1 MPYGG
6 NLHINKALTNIS
18 VMYKNAEFIGEE
30 LLQNVPVKKESD
42 IYYVWNRDFRIEDTL
57 RQIKSPANMVTWGVS
72 TASYVMNEYALADVV
87 TDREIDNADSPF
99 RLKADTTEFL
109 TEKILLDKE
118 KRIADLMFTTG
129 TWGNNA
135 SLDTA
140 SAWIYNT
147 TTSAPIQNMLSA
159 TGLILRESGK
169 MPNTGILGWEVFEA
183 LKENPNIYN
192 RIQYVE
198 RAFLTKDILAAA
210 FDLEKIFVGKAY
222 YDPNREGIAES
233 MTALWGDYAWIGY
246 INPSMGLR
254 QVSAAINI
262 TKTKGNVVK
271 SWRDNDIDGEKIQV
285 SQMSVPK
292 AVATSCAFIFS
303 SVTTI

>member
-1 MPYGG
+1 MKGG
-6 NLHINKALTNIS
+6 NFHINKALTNIS
-18 VMYKNAEFIGEE
+18 VQYKNSEFIGEQ
-30 LLQNVPVKKESD
+30 LLQNVPVKKETD
-42 IYYVWNRDFRIEDTL
+42 LYYIWERDFRIEDTI
-57 RQIKSPANMVTWGVS
+57 RANKAPANMVTWGVS
-72 TASYVMNEYALADVV
+72 TGSYVMNQYSLADIV
-87 TDREIDNADSPF
+87 TDRDMDNADSPF

-109 TEKILLDKE
+109 TEKIQLDKE
-118 KRIADLMFTTG
+118 KRIADLIFTTG
-129 TWGNNA
+129 TWANNA

-147 TTSAPIQNMLSA
+147 TTSAPIQNVLSV
-159 TGLILRESGK
+159 TGVILRESGK
-169 MPNTGILGWEVFEA
+169 MPNTGVFGWEVFEA

-198 RAFLTKDILAAA
+198 RAFVTTDILAAA
-210 FDLEKIFVGKAY
+210 FDLDRILVGKSY
-222 YDPNREGIAES
+222 YDVNREGIAES

-262 TKTKGNVVK
+262 MKSNGSTVK
-271 SWRDNDIDGEKIQV
+271 SWRNNEISGEHIEV

-292 AVATSCAFIFS
+292 AVATSCAYIFS
-303 SVTTI
+303 SVTAI